1 MAVAPTG
8 TVTFL
13 FTDIEASTELLRRL
27 GDEYGSAVSLH
38 RKVLREAVER
48 HGGYEVDTQGDS
60 FFFTFQRASGA
71 VQAAIEAQR
80 ALAEHEWA
88 DGATVR
94 VRMGLHT
101 GEALLE
107 DGRYHGLSVHRG
119 ARIAGVAHG
128 GQVLLSESTRSLLA
142 DEEKLS
148 SVGFRDLGP
157 LNLKDF
163 DHPIRVYRLVAP
175 GLENVNRKPS
185 VRPKSRK
192 QLVVAAAVVVLAA
205 GLAAVL
211 VIRLRGGGDA
221 LEVPADSVAVVDP
234 ASGKARQAVAVGHAP
249 NSIVL
254 ASSAA
259 WVASGE
265 SGTVTRVDAHTYV
278 PSTPIGGFQSAPFEL
293 AAGRGQVWATEQT
306 AGLATIDVATQTVSA
321 PIPLQAPS
329 GLHYSAQA
337 IAYGYHALWIG
348 GGLPSG
354 LVLLKVDPTT
364 ARIMKS
370 VPVGPDTQDSIAVG
384 EGGVWVSDQIS
395 NTVTEF
401 DPRTLRLLH
410 RIHIGGPI
418 AIAVGFGSLWV
429 CAADDKAIWRLPGAG
444 GYHSRV
450 QISVGAEPVAIA
462 VGHGAVWA
470 AIATGVLVR
479 IATATNEPL
488 STKIAA
494 TLNGVAV
501 GDGRVW
507 ALAGP
512 VSFL

>member
-348 GGLPSG
+348 GRS
-354 LVLLKVDPTT
+354 
-364 ARIMKS
+364 
-370 VPVGPDTQDSIAVG
+370 PVRPRAAQGRPHDRTDHEERAGRSRHPG
-384 EGGVWVSDQIS
+384 
-395 NTVTEF
+395 F
-401 DPRTLRLLH
+401 DR
-410 RIHIGGPI
+410 
-418 AIAVGFGSLWV
+418 
-429 CAADDKAIWRLPGAG
+429 
-444 GYHSRV
+444 
-450 QISVGAEPVAIA
+450 
-462 VGHGAVWA
+462 
-470 AIATGVLVR
+470 
-479 IATATNEPL
+479 
-488 STKIAA
+488 
-494 TLNGVAV
+494 
-501 GDGRVW
+501 GR
-507 ALAGP
+507 
-512 VSFL
+512 